1 MGDAYIVKRLDLL
14 GGVALETNRATV
26 ADGRFL
32 TVDGLGDTEQAAI
45 VAVEPTGVPGRR
57 HVAQR
62 LACAEYAEHGI
73 VEPLRPFN
81 IIRTDHYMVEHGG
94 PP

>member
-14 GGVALETNRATV
+14 GGVALETNRAAV

-32 TVDGLGDTEQAAI
+32 TVDRLGYTEQAAV
-45 VAVEPTGVPGRR
+45 VAVEQTRVPGRR
-57 HVAQR
+57 HIAQR

-73 VEPLRPFN
+73 VEAL
-81 IIRTDHYMVEHGG
+81 
-94 PP
+94 